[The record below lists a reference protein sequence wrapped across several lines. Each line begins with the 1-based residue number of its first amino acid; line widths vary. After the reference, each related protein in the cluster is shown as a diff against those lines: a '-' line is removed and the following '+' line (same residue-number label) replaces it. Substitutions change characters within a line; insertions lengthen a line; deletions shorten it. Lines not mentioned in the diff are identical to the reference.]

1 MVTQKRKDAQS
12 GMPGVF
18 DRMPKIQ
25 PELQH
30 VFSED
35 MLHLRGEVGEEC
47 SVWLAN
53 HEVVM
58 SDVSH
63 RNPRAYDRREE
74 QRTAAGTVDMCRSPL
89 PPNRRG

>member
-1 MVTQKRKDAQS
+1 
-12 GMPGVF
+12 MPGVF
-18 DRMPKIQ
+18 DRMPEKLTQ
-25 PELQH
+25 MQH
-30 VFSED
+30 LLSKD
-35 MLHLRGEVGEEC
+35 MLHLRGKVGEEC

-74 QRTAAGTVDMCRSPL
+74 QTTAEGIADMCRSP
-89 PPNRRG
+89 PPSD

>member
-12 GMPGVF
+12 GVPGVF
-18 DRMPKIQ
+18 DRMPQKLTQ
-25 PELQH
+25 MQH

-74 QRTAAGTVDMCRSPL
+74 QTTAEGIADVR
-89 PPNRRG
+89 